1 MQRVTTNVVLY
12 SNSVLFHQYHLLL
25 YIGHEREN
33 IHCGR
38 KNRLT
43 YERIDNGITS
53 LCTGTRGQCP
63 LADVHDYW
71 HTTNEYNN
79 E

>member
-1 MQRVTTNVVLY
+1 MCKHHHEKELENFIMQCVTTNVVLY

-53 LCTGTRGQCP
+53 LCTGTRGR
-63 LADVHDYW
+63 
-71 HTTNEYNN
+71 EK
-79 E
+79 